1 MIQDKVRE
9 HPFSPS
15 ESIHAIFSKTAF
27 PLIELWKIALHP
39 LFIGVTQFSGPK
51 NWGMS
56 RHGITVY
63 VSQSGTIACV
73 GYSFGLTDYKADG
86 DDWVRFLDGFVLEL

>member
-39 LFIGVTQFSGPK
+39 LFIGVTQFSGLK

-56 RHGITVY
+56 RFLCRLY
-63 VSQSGTIACV
+63 SSSKRAV
-73 GYSFGLTDYKADG
+73 GRLESFD
-86 DDWVRFLDGFVLEL
+86 RFICHESWPMPSAAENTLSLP